1 MATPVQLQSARIGF
15 VIPELGKT
23 ALCMLAILAAVAV
36 SFRPGGLLA
45 DDEQYLFLVKGFF
58 TGRPFE
64 NLALGDGSL
73 FLMRPLGYPVLL
85 SIFHPLFGQHWEL
98 YPWTTALFGYGF
110 AVLTWFCLHRR
121 IGHGIALLLTLVLL
135 ANPIVRLWTTYV
147 YSDIPFCCFMMLFF
161 YLNVARKGR
170 DFLPLLAVFL
180 VSLRT
185 AGLPLFAAYAVQL
198 MFQKDA
204 RRGVI
209 LAAAALPYFAGQALV
224 FGQIPGLQDYF
235 SIVIGNKGAHEP
247 FSWLER
253 IAHNFR
259 SLSATL
265 LPSLF
270 FYGAYGLLKA
280 SILKTLICGVVTL
293 GFILCLLVTAGR
305 SVLIHL
311 FLFGYFILMLAMRP
325 EDLVHR
331 MLLPLVPLVILGAG
345 RLAAW
350 GNSLYM
356 PNLKYAVLALS
367 IVSAGDGL
375 LSMGKYREEFKP
387 RDYSDV
393 YHAGERV
400 PAAP

>member
-1 MATPVQLQSARIGF
+1 
-15 VIPELGKT
+15 
-23 ALCMLAILAAVAV
+23 
-36 SFRPGGLLA
+36 
-45 DDEQYLFLVKGFF
+45 
-58 TGRPFE
+58 
-64 NLALGDGSL
+64 
-73 FLMRPLGYPVLL
+73 
-85 SIFHPLFGQHWEL
+85 
-98 YPWTTALFGYGF
+98 
-110 AVLTWFCLHRR
+110 
-121 IGHGIALLLTLVLL
+121 
-135 ANPIVRLWTTYV
+135 
-147 YSDIPFCCFMMLFF
+147 
-161 YLNVARKGR
+161 
-170 DFLPLLAVFL
+170 
-180 VSLRT
+180 
-185 AGLPLFAAYAVQL
+185 
-198 MFQKDA
+198 
-204 RRGVI
+204 
-209 LAAAALPYFAGQALV
+209 
-224 FGQIPGLQDYF
+224 LQDYF
-235 SIVIGNKGAHEP
+235 SIVIGNKGADEP

-280 SILKTLICGVVTL
+280 SILKTLICGAVTL
-293 GFILCLLVTAGR
+293 GCVLCLLVTAGR

-311 FLFGYFILMLAMRP
+311 FIFGYFVLLLAMRP

-367 IVSAGDGL
+367 IVSAGDGM